1 MCVCVYV
8 FVWKKV
14 WNGSWKFVLR
24 LFVFSCDHIEAEKL
38 ELLKRNLLLY
48 NHFGIGYLKRN

>member
-8 FVWKKV
+8 FV